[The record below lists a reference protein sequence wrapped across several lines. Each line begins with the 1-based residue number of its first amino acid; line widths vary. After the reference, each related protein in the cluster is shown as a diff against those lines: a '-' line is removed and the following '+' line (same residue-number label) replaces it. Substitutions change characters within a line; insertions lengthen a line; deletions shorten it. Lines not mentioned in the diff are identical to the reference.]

1 MKKKENYS
9 APKVEF
15 FEVTLSGVLCQSGE
29 KDDYLSTSN
38 EDLREEFWTL

>member
-1 MKKKENYS
+1 MKRKENYS

-15 FEVTLSGVLCQSGE
+15 FEVVLSGVLCQSGE
-29 KDDYLSTSN
+29 NDCLSTSN

>member
-15 FEVTLSGVLCQSGE
+15 FEVALSGVLCQSGE
-29 KDDYLSTSN
+29 DDYLSTSN
-38 EDLREEFWTL
+38 EDSREEFWTL